1 MSDSTQL
8 HTVCK
13 ENELPMGAMKSVKVG
28 NEKVAVYH
36 LKDGIYATQSSCT
49 HVFANL
55 AKGKIVDGCKV
66 ECPLHRA
73 QFDIK
78 TGEVEEWAN
87 FPPGIQHLNVVR
99 GEKALKTYPVVVEN
113 GEVKVRV

>member
-55 AKGKIVDGCKV
+55 TKGKIVDGCKV

-78 TGEVEEWAN
+78 TGEVVEWAN
-87 FPPGIQHLNVVR
+87 FPPGIQLLNVVR